1 MSPSNAARASSPAFP
16 DHESKMYRTRTK
28 LPTRPRHPRW
38 REYRRFSESPTRDAK
53 MGLGGSWSLAT
64 ALGSSGVGAR
74 FTVPRDRKLLD
85 IRRSRSQIGLRHH
98 PLRATY
104 GVQ

>member
-1 MSPSNAARASSPAFP
+1 
-16 DHESKMYRTRTK
+16 
-28 LPTRPRHPRW
+28 
-38 REYRRFSESPTRDAK
+38 

-74 FTVPRDRKLLD
+74 FTVARDRKLLD